1 MKQHTCHRAHLML
14 LRLSKIPIVTSS
26 VSLCIS
32 LLLFVGGY
40 VLDPAEYYLSFDE
53 DCHVGVFAHGLDT
66 RIVVFS
72 DAEYGPY
79 CGSITQLADA
89 DGIAYPPV
97 RYHLRFGEYWG
108 IYYRNI
114 RWPDSTGLWTLMVS
128 LWYPIIVFAII
139 LAYSCLI
146 HTFALR
152 VFRAER

>member
-1 MKQHTCHRAHLML
+1 ML

-40 VLDPAEYYLSFDE
+40 VLDPSEYYLSFDD
-53 DCHVGVFAHGLDT
+53 DCHVGIWVQGLDA
-66 RIVVFS
+66 RVVLFS

-79 CGSITQLADA
+79 FGSTIGLVDEY
-89 DGIAYPPV
+89 GIVYPPV
-97 RYHLRFGEYWG
+97 LFELGFGDYWG

-114 RWPDSTGLWTLMVS
+114 RWPDSTGLWSLMVS
-128 LWYPIIVFAII
+128 LWYPVIVKGAL

-152 VFRAER
+152 LFRAER